1 MALTGVYI
9 EKAISDITA
18 LRRLADDL
26 SEQDENR
33 QGAVLRQIAQAA
45 REIKGQGGTFDFSLL
60 SRIARSLYEFT
71 STLTHVD
78 IRRSGIVMAHVD
90 AMELIIMDR
99 ITGDGGRLGTELSQ
113 SIEAAARKLMDTE
126 KTATPRLLYAY
137 VSIADGNKFI

>member
-1 MALTGVYI
+1 MDDVEIISPSFRLKEKTGRGGFSPLALQRAERAIMALTGVYI

-99 ITGDGGRLGTELSQ
+99 IVPVD
-113 SIEAAARKLMDTE
+113 
-126 KTATPRLLYAY
+126 
-137 VSIADGNKFI
+137 